1 MNLGEKLRELRHGKN
16 LTQPELA
23 EAMGI
28 EQSYLS
34 KIETGKCLPS
44 ADVFDRILETFGVP
58 VGDLVDD
65 LDVPVRN
72 RLRQI
77 PLVAQHF
84 NEQKRLLIGDR
95 RRWLLVSTV
104 FVAIGFAVAYAGHTN
119 VFVPDTVYNYY
130 SECLLP
136 GDTPPERFRCENN
149 ADGSLAGME
158 FRTARGYR
166 GERYVE
172 SVEGGFRSYT
182 IGMTREVSP
191 WQNKVIAAFGVLF
204 AVLGVTGLAMEKKLT
219 SFQ

>member
-1 MNLGEKLRELRHGKN
+1 MNLGEKLRELRHGKS

-23 EAMGI
+23 EAIGI

-34 KIETGKCLPS
+34 KLENGKYLPS
-44 ADVFDRILETFGVP
+44 PDVFDRILEIFDVS

-65 LDVPVRN
+65 LDLPVRN

-84 NEQKRLLIGDR
+84 SEQKRLLIGDR
-95 RRWLLVSTV
+95 RRWLLVSTLLLAV
-104 FVAIGFAVAYAGHTN
+104 GITVAYSGHRN
-119 VFVPDTVYNYY
+119 LFVPGIVYEYF
-130 SECLLP
+130 SQCLMP
-136 GDTPPERFRCENN
+136 AETSVCGQSVGET
-149 ADGSLAGME
+149 AGGTDMVFTRE
-158 FRTARGYR
+158 YR
-166 GERYVE
+166 GQRYV
-172 SVEGGFRSYT
+172 VPVDGGFRMYW
-182 IGMTREVSP
+182 IGEERLVEP